1 MERTVHDWG
10 STMKNGNNVIKVTL
24 IVDQLYSDIKD
35 RIIRGQLKPDE
46 KLSVRQLCE
55 YYGVSDTPVKQALN
69 RLVTEQFV
77 DALPRRGMR
86 VRCITKQEIHEAM
99 EARRMIEL
107 FAVPHAIRAAREDR
121 KFLENLERNLAK
133 NEKLL
138 QDIENLRHYSDKA
151 MEELMVSQAF
161 HRMLVNSTENSVIMD
176 SYERIVNHQYVYYQ
190 HEKDKSNELIASLN
204 EHRRIY
210 ECLKAGDEAATREAI
225 VAHLQI
231 REEDAA
237 SVVE

>member
-1 MERTVHDWG
+1 
-10 STMKNGNNVIKVTL
+10 MKNGTNMIKVTL

-86 VRCITKQEIHEAM
+86 VRCITKQEIHEAI

-107 FAVPHAIRAAREDR
+107 FAVPYAIRAAAADQ
-121 KFLENLERNLAK
+121 KFLEALEKNLAK

-138 QDIENLRHYSDKA
+138 RDLESLRHYSEKA
-151 MEELMVSQAF
+151 LEELMVSQEF
-161 HRMLVNSTENSVIMD
+161 HRILVGSIQNSVIAD

-190 HEKDKSNELIASLN
+190 YEKDKSNELLASVR

-210 ECLKAGDEAATREAI
+210 ECLKAGDEAGTKDAI
-225 VAHLQI
+225 LAHLQI
-231 REEDAA
+231 REEDASA
-237 SVVE
+237 VIE